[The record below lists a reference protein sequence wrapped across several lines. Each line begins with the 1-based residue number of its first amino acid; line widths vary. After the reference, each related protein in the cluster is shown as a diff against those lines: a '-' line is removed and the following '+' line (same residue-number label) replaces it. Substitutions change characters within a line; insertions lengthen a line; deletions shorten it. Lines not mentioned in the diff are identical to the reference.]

1 MESAELLKIRLKDQ
15 ERINKFQSQIHQE
28 QLQRVERSL
37 SDEVEKKKT
46 EAEFYKRS
54 ALKKELELA
63 REQAEQ
69 DRLKQQLSTIERAK
83 DRELRQHK
91 MRA

>member
-69 DRLKQQLSTIERAK
+69 DRLK
-83 DRELRQHK
+83 
-91 MRA
+91 